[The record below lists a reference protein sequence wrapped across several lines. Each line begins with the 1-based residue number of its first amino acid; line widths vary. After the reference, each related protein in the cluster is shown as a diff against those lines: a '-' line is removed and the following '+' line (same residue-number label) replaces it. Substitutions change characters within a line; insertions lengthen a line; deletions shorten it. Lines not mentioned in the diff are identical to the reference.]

1 MKLII
6 VVFLSAALIILQPGD
21 HLNLNLKNSSKFPSA
36 LFLNLPYKKLYV

>member
-6 VVFLSAALIILQPGD
+6 NVFLSAALMILQPGD

-36 LFLNLPYKKLYV
+36 LFLYLHHKKLYV